1 MPSKVTTTIETT
13 TGLAFNP
20 FQPDPAQIDVRD
32 ITTSLSRINRYL
44 GHGRLPWSVLAHS
57 VCVAS
62 MVPAEHRLTAL
73 LHDATEAY
81 LGDVPAPLKSLD
93 VFSVYRLAESYLW
106 DAIAIRFGLP
116 AEIPQVV
123 LDADKAMRWHEARML
138 MKHPLAPCW
147 LEYQPLARRF
157 PPPAQSFRRL
167 ADPNHAQERWLAM
180 FRLHYKGPHP

>member
-1 MPSKVTTTIETT
+1 VSTIETT

-57 VCVAS
+57 VCVAG

-81 LGDVPAPLKSLD
+81 LGDVPAPIKSLGFLD
-93 VFSVYRLAESYLW
+93 PYRHAESLLW
-106 DAIAIRFGLP
+106 KAIAKRFGLP
-116 AEIPQVV
+116 NEIPEIVNA
-123 LDADKAMRWHEARML
+123 ADQAMRYHEAKML
-138 MKHPLAPCW
+138 MKHPLADCW
-147 LEYQPLARRF
+147 KQYQAEARRF
-157 PPPAQSFRRL
+157 VPPPQSFRRL
-167 ADPNHAQERWLAM
+167 SDANHAQERWLAM